1 MLSKSLIQFSAE
13 GWDCVPSLLFDQRPN
28 YGGGNE
34 DNGDRLQ
41 KVPACTATFSA
52 LSPAASHHD
61 PRLCWRLLDTPGQVW
76 VSLLWV
82 TAPFSW
88 VLMCTSF
95 CLCPQESISP
105 ILCTF
110 WQLYGG
116 PTGGLM
122 PYPGLLHP
130 ESLLLQ
136 PSTADLYLHR
146 RLSNTVLSQSLW
158 GLWVLV
164 CTRFV

>member
-1 MLSKSLIQFSAE
+1 MHAWLHSVPLTLSQ
-13 GWDCVPSLLFDQRPN
+13 
-28 YGGGNE
+28 
-34 DNGDRLQ
+34 
-41 KVPACTATFSA
+41 ATS
-52 LSPAASHHD
+52 D
-61 PRLCWRLLDTPGQVW
+61 PHLHWRLLDTHRHIW

-110 WQLYGG
+110 WQLCGRLMATS
-116 PTGGLM
+116 PRGLM

-130 ESLLLQ
+130 EPLPLWQ
-136 PSTADLYLHR
+136 STADPYLHR
-146 RLSNTVLSQSLW
+146 RHSNTVLSQCLW

-164 CTRFV
+164 HARFVWAL

>member
-1 MLSKSLIQFSAE
+1 MHTLLHSVPPTLQQATADPLSAGDSWTLMGKSGS
-13 GWDCVPSLLFDQRPN
+13 
-28 YGGGNE
+28 
-34 DNGDRLQ
+34 
-41 KVPACTATFSA
+41 
-52 LSPAASHHD
+52 
-61 PRLCWRLLDTPGQVW
+61 
-76 VSLLWV
+76 VSCGV

-88 VLMCTSF
+88 VLVCTSF

-164 CTRFV
+164 HTRFV